1 VSRAANIRVI
11 RRRQGAARQR
21 LRWLNSE
28 PARLDRVALVS
39 ALRAWELSVTSLSYL
54 PVGAGSH
61 HYLAHDSD
69 GRRWFV
75 TVDEL
80 VVKLFGMM
88 GPTFSPWVDIDL
100 DAAFDALDRA
110 FRTAVALRQAG
121 LEFVHAPITQPDGQV
136 LTRLGDYAVSVFPF
150 IDGISDTHGGDG
162 RHRLLAAL
170 GTLHAA
176 TGAVPPG
183 LPQHD
188 TLTVP
193 LKPRFLES
201 LDDLRSPWA
210 NGPYGEPARLL
221 VRNRVGAIR
230 ELIGRCDEL
239 ADAVRAANK
248 EWVVTH
254 GQMHAGNIVRTRG
267 DVVLLVDWDC
277 VAVAPR
283 ERDLGTWANDL
294 DPKTDEDWAA
304 YTSAGQPRDIDPAAI
319 EFYRHIGL
327 LWGICTDTYIFRG
340 PHVDDADTRH
350 EWKNL
355 QTALSKIDG

>member
-1 VSRAANIRVI
+1 LKSA
-11 RRRQGAARQR
+11 
-21 LRWLNSE
+21 
-28 PARLDRVALVS
+28 PAGLDRDALLSV
-39 ALRAWELSVTSLSYL
+39 LRGWELSVTSLRYL

-61 HYLAHDSD
+61 HYLALDSD

-80 VVKLFGMM
+80 RVKLFGMM
-88 GPTFSPWVDIDL
+88 GPNFSPWFDVDL
-100 DAAFDALDRA
+100 DAAYCALDRA

-121 LEFVHAPITQPDGQV
+121 LEFVHAPITRPDGEV

-170 GTLHAA
+170 GRLHAA
-176 TGAVPPG
+176 TDAVPPG

-193 LKPRFLES
+193 LEPRFLKS
-201 LDDLRSPWA
+201 LDDLRSPWT
-210 NGPYGEPARLL
+210 NGPYGEPTRLL
-221 VRNRVGAIR
+221 LQKRVGAILDLFR
-230 ELIGRCDEL
+230 RCDEL
-239 ADAVRAANK
+239 ADAVRAADK
-248 EWVVTH
+248 PWVVTH
-254 GQMHAGNIVRTRG
+254 GQMHAANIIRTRG
-267 DVVLLVDWDC
+267 DVLLVVDWDC

-304 YTSAGQPRDIDPAAI
+304 YTSAGQPQDIDPTAI
-319 EFYRHIGL
+319 ELYRHIGL
-327 LWGICTDTYIFRG
+327 LWGVCADTELFRS
-340 PHVDDADTRH
+340 PHVDNADTRH

-355 QTALSKIDG
+355 QTALSEIDG